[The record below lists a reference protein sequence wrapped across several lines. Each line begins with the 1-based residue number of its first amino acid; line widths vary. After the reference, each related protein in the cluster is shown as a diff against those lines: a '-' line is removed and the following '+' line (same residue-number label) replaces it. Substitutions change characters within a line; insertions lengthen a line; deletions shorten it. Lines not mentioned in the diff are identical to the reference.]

1 MTVKCGSC
9 GTENPDG
16 ADYCNRCGKR
26 VLVAT
31 QPQSERRICPSCGAS
46 NPDYASFCL
55 NCTKDLSQSRPAGPG
70 RNCAWCGAA
79 GGATD
84 RVCGRCG
91 HDPAGFE
98 SKGLEPPPRSQK
110 PVIAGIAL
118 LGAGLLDLVSGVRL
132 LTANGQLPDVPIDF
146 TGMLHT
152 CGLLAILFGTIAF
165 LGAWFSIIR
174 KKYALAMLAAALG
187 MMGVGPFYLGA
198 ILGFI
203 GLIFIALSNEEF
215 SD

>member
-1 MTVKCGSC
+1 
-9 GTENPDG
+9 
-16 ADYCNRCGKR
+16 
-26 VLVAT
+26 
-31 QPQSERRICPSCGAS
+31 
-46 NPDYASFCL
+46 
-55 NCTKDLSQSRPAGPG
+55 
-70 RNCAWCGAA
+70 
-79 GGATD
+79 
-84 RVCGRCG
+84 
-91 HDPAGFE
+91 
-98 SKGLEPPPRSQK
+98 
-110 PVIAGIAL
+110 VIAGIAL